1 MADATVAISVL
12 LSLALGVGLSAAAG
26 FRVFVPFLVV
36 SAAALTGN
44 LDLGGGWSWIGTY
57 PALAVFAVASLTEVL
72 AYYIPWL
79 DNLLDTIATPAAVVA
94 GIVLTSAVIT
104 DLSPLMT
111 WALAIIAG
119 GGTAAVVQTGTVVVR
134 GMSSAT
140 TGGLG
145 NFVIASGE
153 VAGSLLTSIF
163 AIIVPVLVFILVIIL
178 LFIIIRQIRRVR
190 KHFLFRKKKSVR
202 E

>member
-1 MADATVAISVL
+1 MAEVTVALSVM
-12 LSLALGVGLSAAAG
+12 LSIALGVGLSAAAG

-36 SAAALTGN
+36 SVAALTGN

-57 PALAVFAVASLTEVL
+57 PALAVFAVASVTEVL

-104 DLSPLMT
+104 DLSPLLT
-111 WALAIIAG
+111 WTLAIIAG
-119 GGTAAVVQTGTVVVR
+119 GGTAAVVQTGTVVIR
-134 GMSSAT
+134 GLSSTT

-153 VAGSLLTSIF
+153 VVGSILTSIF
-163 AIIVPVLVFILVIIL
+163 AILVPVLVFILVLIL
-178 LFIIIRQIRRVR
+178 LFIIIRQLRRMR
-190 KHFLFRKKKSVR
+190 KHFPFRKNKVAR